1 MKHDEIIELL
11 SLTVNKLDSHKEYGA
26 GDVVTII
33 VASLKEEWGID
44 D

>member
-11 SLTVNKLDSHKEYGA
+11 SLTVNKLDKHKEFGT
-26 GDVVTII
+26 GDVITMI

-44 D
+44 N